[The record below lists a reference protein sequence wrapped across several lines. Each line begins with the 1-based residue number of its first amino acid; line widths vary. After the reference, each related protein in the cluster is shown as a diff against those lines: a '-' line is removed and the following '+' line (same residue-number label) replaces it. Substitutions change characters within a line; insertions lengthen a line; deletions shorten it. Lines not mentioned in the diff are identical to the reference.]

1 MKAST
6 QSLFHDVLTHQYNNI
21 ATLPVDSTDRTAMQL
36 IYFLADQNIVSH
48 PLVKSTETKNY
59 IYEIKNFYGVRQW
72 QKDHDSILL
81 LLLLALGHKPFDAV
95 TKYNFHRF
103 KIYFPNSFTDAQ
115 LTNPKIVDLLN
126 IIPDNKQQY
135 PFLDLM
141 KGIWFTLL
149 KDYPK
154 AKSHLKNV
162 IQPERKKLAFYYQ
175 GMIDLAQNNF
185 DELKI
190 KISEL
195 KKQPLKIDI
204 QSFINQAEKD
214 IYDFDN
220 LDFFQDTK
228 SIYDADKIQSYIEK
242 VFDLNLWKKADS
254 KTKTMV
260 KNAFYLKARMSRLL
274 DGGMIQD
281 YSSFALPFV
290 KAYEH
295 ECYKLFFRDFIK
307 YLVKEG
313 VTPQGSIPPNSKH
326 QRYITI
332 VDFEQDPPQY
342 QELKPAN
349 FSIGTIPFIL
359 DINPN
364 LLKQEFENVDP
375 SGLVIA
381 PHFEAYWNKR
391 TASLPLN
398 GQGKGKLIAIAKH
411 AFRISKLRN
420 KMTHAEML
428 TLEEF
433 KESVSLILENRHLQ
447 ELMMINGESN

>member
-1 MKAST
+1 
-6 QSLFHDVLTHQYNNI
+6 
-21 ATLPVDSTDRTAMQL
+21 
-36 IYFLADQNIVSH
+36 
-48 PLVKSTETKNY
+48 
-59 IYEIKNFYGVRQW
+59 
-72 QKDHDSILL
+72 
-81 LLLLALGHKPFDAV
+81 
-95 TKYNFHRF
+95 
-103 KIYFPNSFTDAQ
+103 
-115 LTNPKIVDLLN
+115 
-126 IIPDNKQQY
+126 
-135 PFLDLM
+135 
-141 KGIWFTLL
+141 
-149 KDYPK
+149 
-154 AKSHLKNV
+154 
-162 IQPERKKLAFYYQ
+162 
-175 GMIDLAQNNF
+175 
-185 DELKI
+185 
-190 KISEL
+190 
-195 KKQPLKIDI
+195 
-204 QSFINQAEKD
+204 
-214 IYDFDN
+214 
-220 LDFFQDTK
+220 
-228 SIYDADKIQSYIEK
+228 
-242 VFDLNLWKKADS
+242 
-254 KTKTMV
+254 
-260 KNAFYLKARMSRLL
+260 
-274 DGGMIQD
+274 MIQD